1 VSRNEVFELK
11 KQGKM
16 KKTYYSP
23 KMNVVTIG
31 APQLL
36 AGSLLGHKGYY
47 FEQKDFDGI
56 TEDTGNNL
64 SRDFDWDEDED
75 Y

>member
-1 VSRNEVFELK
+1 
-11 KQGKM
+11 M
-16 KKTYYSP
+16 D
-23 KMNVVTIG
+23 VVKIG

>member
-1 VSRNEVFELK
+1 
-11 KQGKM
+11 M
-16 KKTYYSP
+16 KKTYNSP
-23 KMNVVTIG
+23 KMDVVKIG

-36 AGSLLGHKGYY
+36 AGSLLRHKGLI
-47 FEQKDFDGI
+47 FDQQDFDEA
-56 TEDTGNNL
+56 TPETGNNL

>member
-1 VSRNEVFELK
+1 
-11 KQGKM
+11 M
-16 KKTYYSP
+16 KKTYNSP
-23 KMNVVTIG
+23 KMDVVKIG

-36 AGSLLGHKGYY
+36 AGSLLRHKGLI
-47 FEQKDFDGI
+47 FEQQDFDEA
-56 TEDTGNNL
+56 TPETGNNL

>member
-1 VSRNEVFELK
+1 
-11 KQGKM
+11 M
-16 KKTYYSP
+16 KKIYNSP
-23 KMNVVTIG
+23 KMNVVTIS

-36 AGSLLGHKGYY
+36 AGSLLRHKGLI
-47 FEQKDFDGI
+47 FDQQDFDEVT
-56 TEDTGNNL
+56 TETGNNL

>member
-1 VSRNEVFELK
+1 
-11 KQGKM
+11 
-16 KKTYYSP
+16 
-23 KMNVVTIG
+23 MNVVTIG

-36 AGSLLGHKGYY
+36 AGSLLRHKGLI
-47 FEQKDFDGI
+47 FDQQDFNEE
-56 TEDTGNNL
+56 TTQTGNNL

>member
-1 VSRNEVFELK
+1 
-11 KQGKM
+11 M
-16 KKTYYSP
+16 KKTYNSP
-23 KMNVVTIG
+23 KMNVVKIG

-36 AGSLLGHKGYY
+36 AGSLFGHKGYY
-47 FEQKDFDGI
+47 FEQKDFDEA
-56 TEDTGNNL
+56 TPETGNNL

>member
-1 VSRNEVFELK
+1 
-11 KQGKM
+11 
-16 KKTYYSP
+16 
-23 KMNVVTIG
+23 MNVVTIG

-36 AGSLLGHKGYY
+36 AGSLFGRKGAI
-47 FEQKDFDGI
+47 FDQQDFDEA
-56 TEDTGNNL
+56 TPETGNNL

>member
-1 VSRNEVFELK
+1 
-11 KQGKM
+11 M
-16 KKTYYSP
+16 KKTYNSP

-31 APQLL
+31 ATQLL
-36 AGSLLGHKGYY
+36 AGSLLRHKGLI
-47 FEQKDFDGI
+47 FDQQDFDEVT
-56 TEDTGNNL
+56 TETGNNL

>member
-1 VSRNEVFELK
+1 MSRNKVFELN

-16 KKTYYSP
+16 KKTYNSP
-23 KMNVVTIG
+23 KMDVVTIG

-36 AGSLLGHKGYY
+36 AGSLLRHKGLI
-47 FEQKDFDGI
+47 FDQQDFNEVT
-56 TEDTGNNL
+56 TETGNNL

>member
-1 VSRNEVFELK
+1 
-11 KQGKM
+11 M
-16 KKTYYSP
+16 D
-23 KMNVVTIG
+23 VVKIG

-36 AGSLLGHKGYY
+36 AGSLFGHKGYY
-47 FEQKDFDGI
+47 FEQKDFDEVT
-56 TEDTGNNL
+56 TETGNNL

>member
-1 VSRNEVFELK
+1 
-11 KQGKM
+11 M
-16 KKTYYSP
+16 D
-23 KMNVVTIG
+23 VVTIG

-36 AGSLLGHKGYY
+36 AGSLLRHKGSI
-47 FEQKDFDGI
+47 FDQQDFDEA
-56 TEDTGNNL
+56 TPETGNNL

>member
-1 VSRNEVFELK
+1 MSRNKVFELN

-16 KKTYYSP
+16 KKIYNSP

-36 AGSLLGHKGYY
+36 AGSLFGRKGAI
-47 FEQKDFDGI
+47 FEQQDFDEVT
-56 TEDTGNNL
+56 TETGNNL

>member
-1 VSRNEVFELK
+1 
-11 KQGKM
+11 M
-16 KKTYYSP
+16 KKIYNSP

-36 AGSLLGHKGYY
+36 AGSLLGRKGAI
-47 FEQKDFDGI
+47 FEQQDFDEVT
-56 TEDTGNNL
+56 TETGNNL